1 MALKEKIMTNEQQQ
15 FAISTGK
22 GNMGIVSP
30 LSVTWPQL
38 TARLSAPK
46 IGSKEG
52 SFWCPAS
59 FATNSRKLE
68 NVKAVALIVLDVE
81 QKATTPPPLRDAL
94 MACSGLNWTAFA
106 HTSYKHTVQSPRYR
120 LILQPDRPIEPGQL
134 RAVVTAVADR
144 LGLST
149 CTDLAASR
157 DAARLYF
164 LPRVPHAAAKG
175 LFECDGYEGTTVGLD
190 SLTAPASHALMPVA
204 PQAPADAGWDV
215 GLLDAVEKAASG
227 KPAPD
232 RQRVVSDL
240 RDALRY
246 LSPDEYADWIAGGH
260 DLYRL
265 GADGEAL
272 WTEWSMRSPKW
283 KPTDAAKWASFKDT
297 HSDYPAIF
305 KRAQQAGWRN
315 PASSTRSTTTARE
328 DFQLGMAEHAA
339 QEEIEHDHHRNA
351 PRPSEECL
359 YGLVGDVGRAAHE
372 ANREVNPFAAA
383 ATFMTIIAAAM
394 GRGVYLPIGD
404 DSHHARLF
412 FLHVGRSGRGRK
424 GSSSKLPNLIM
435 RALKESYPDLDFQ
448 IHTGGLSSREG
459 LVLKIHDGYGQ
470 GKNEVPAVV
479 DKRLWIL
486 ESEFANVLH
495 QAARDGNTLSAA
507 LRDAWDGTCIK
518 PATKT
523 APISTTRPHI
533 NLMGHITPSELMEC
547 MKSRELS
554 NGFANRFLIMWAEQ
568 TGLDPF
574 PRQTPD
580 ALVKEFADR
589 LARIL
594 YFCKSDRYA
603 EGDVTRMS
611 LSPSARARYEKIY
624 RTEFQD
630 RSGGELVAGLMTRQ
644 APMLQRMAMVFAAT
658 DQTTVITEQHLNAA
672 LAWVRYWRESVG
684 FIFASANDEAAAQK
698 TQEVADGLIEFLG
711 TVGEA
716 SRSQI
721 VKDCFKG
728 RVQKTILDKAIEE
741 LLTGT
746 PPLIEVEQRKRTSG
760 TGSPTTVY
768 RKTTAK
774 SAKSAKCGAEPEAD
788 HVSQPVRNL
797 RNLRNVETQGN
808 LSHLAPP
815 EFAPDFAHFARF
827 AESAKSEETQAQSH
841 VSHISQTSQGKE
853 DAEPVA
859 TGADDGIPEDGVI

>member
-149 CTDLAASR
+149 CTDLAASC

-339 QEEIEHDHHRNA
+339 PA
-351 PRPSEECL
+351 PKPKRSNRWTKPLSPPRRP
-359 YGLVGDVGRAAHE
+359 
-372 ANREVNPFAAA
+372 
-383 ATFMTIIAAAM
+383 
-394 GRGVYLPIGD
+394 
-404 DSHHARLF
+404 
-412 FLHVGRSGRGRK
+412 
-424 GSSSKLPNLIM
+424 
-435 RALKESYPDLDFQ
+435 
-448 IHTGGLSSREG
+448 
-459 LVLKIHDGYGQ
+459 
-470 GKNEVPAVV
+470 
-479 DKRLWIL
+479 
-486 ESEFANVLH
+486 
-495 QAARDGNTLSAA
+495 A
-507 LRDAWDGTCIK
+507 LREKLK
-518 PATKT
+518 PPAAEHSCAVQPARWQRASSLPKRRLRLLNWRLRTVFT
-523 APISTTRPHI
+523 SGACR
-533 NLMGHITPSELMEC
+533 
-547 MKSRELS
+547 
-554 NGFANRFLIMWAEQ
+554 ANWA
-568 TGLDPF
+568 L
-574 PRQTPD
+574 
-580 ALVKEFADR
+580 
-589 LARIL
+589 
-594 YFCKSDRYA
+594 
-603 EGDVTRMS
+603 
-611 LSPSARARYEKIY
+611 LSPS
-624 RTEFQD
+624 
-630 RSGGELVAGLMTRQ
+630 RQ
-644 APMLQRMAMVFAAT
+644 MQLRR
-658 DQTTVITEQHLNAA
+658 AA
-672 LAWVRYWRESVG
+672 L
-684 FIFASANDEAAAQK
+684 
-698 TQEVADGLIEFLG
+698 T
-711 TVGEA
+711 
-716 SRSQI
+716 
-721 VKDCFKG
+721 
-728 RVQKTILDKAIEE
+728 
-741 LLTGT
+741 
-746 PPLIEVEQRKRTSG
+746 
-760 TGSPTTVY
+760 
-768 RKTTAK
+768 
-774 SAKSAKCGAEPEAD
+774 
-788 HVSQPVRNL
+788 
-797 RNLRNVETQGN
+797 
-808 LSHLAPP
+808 
-815 EFAPDFAHFARF
+815 
-827 AESAKSEETQAQSH
+827 
-841 VSHISQTSQGKE
+841 
-853 DAEPVA
+853 
-859 TGADDGIPEDGVI
+859 